1 LQKREIHSRFFVGK
15 PDGMRPLGEPK
26 STWKVSMEMD
36 PKRKR
41 TGECGL
47 DSSIAGQV
55 QVKHHVP

>member
-1 LQKREIHSRFFVGK
+1 
-15 PDGMRPLGEPK
+15 M
-26 STWKVSMEMD
+26 TMD

-55 QVKHHVP
+55 KVKHHVP